1 MIRSLHF
8 SRTLEG
14 QLNALHHSGKKG
26 EIVVKRFERICTIL
40 RSARLG
46 SKELFAKRTK
56 NGEYRIKHC
65 VKYDLG
71 GGYRLITVR
80 LGDRLYLPFIGSHD
94 EVDQW
99 LDRQGCPD
107 FEPVESVYQ
116 SETLPN
122 AVPQSYRTST
132 VNDTA
137 PIPEPDGYEEALMA
151 KLDDALLKAIF
162 KGLLQRQN

>member
-14 QLNALHHSGKKG
+14 QLNALRYSGKKG
-26 EIVVKRFERICTIL
+26 EIAVKHFERICSAL
-40 RSARLG
+40 RSARQET
-46 SKELFAKRTK
+46 KEIFVKRTK
-56 NGEYRIKHC
+56 NGEYRLKHC

-80 LGDRLYLPFIGSHD
+80 VGDRLYLPFLGSHD
-94 EVDQW
+94 EADQW

-116 SETLPN
+116 AEILPSG
-122 AVPQSYRTST
+122 VPQSSQASE
-132 VNDTA
+132 VEDTA
-137 PIPEPDGYEEALMA
+137 PQPELDTHEEALMA
-151 KLDDALLKAIF
+151 KLDDALLKSIF
-162 KGLLQRQN
+162 NGLLQKQN